1 MGIFVTVFVFFLMGM
16 LQEFMEILF
25 KYSSFVIYALA
36 MNLNVVTPP
45 GEAQED
51 PHGLQI
57 ARKCPGRCWCVG
69 ASCPVSRL
77 QLLYTPTF
85 AQAAPNGANVSWLG
99 ISKGGNSIIS
109 LICSAIRGISK
120 QDNHWHHD

>member
-77 QLLYTPTF
+77 QLLH
-85 AQAAPNGANVSWLG
+85 
-99 ISKGGNSIIS
+99 I
-109 LICSAIRGISK
+109 
-120 QDNHWHHD
+120 